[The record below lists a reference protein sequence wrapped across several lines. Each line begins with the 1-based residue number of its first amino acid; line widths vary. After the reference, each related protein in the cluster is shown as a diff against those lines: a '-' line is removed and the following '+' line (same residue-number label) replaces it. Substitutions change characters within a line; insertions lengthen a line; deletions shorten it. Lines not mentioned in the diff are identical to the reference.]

1 MLSLEVDSKKAKF
14 SLSQKDK
21 TESEKQEDKK
31 SEEPDE
37 KAAAKVS
44 EYVQLNYGK
53 PYLSNLEQMRVRGR
67 LCRGIHK
74 NCTLLMTDG
83 ILHAPMVKNNQY
95 RFTQLQFEK
104 NRMYY
109 YNNHWVVK
117 EIYDSGGFAAKA
129 LVMRKEEEHC
139 RSNSGYLVPSR
150 LWKVKR
156 SEDVKLFEKS

>member
-1 MLSLEVDSKKAKF
+1 MRWTVRKQSSHYLR
-14 SLSQKDK
+14 K
-21 TESEKQEDKK
+21 TKRKVKSRKIK

-117 EIYDSGGFAAKA
+117 RNIAILADSLQKA

-139 RSNSGYLVPSR
+139 RSVQVIWCPPDSGR
-150 LWKVKR
+150 
-156 SEDVKLFEKS
+156 